1 MRRSGRLAEGPSC
14 YICMRIEDLEGS
26 GIPQPRLRRRSGT
39 RVPASRRSPSSTRL
53 DLASRLRPL
62 QSALRSRLSRADA
75 LAEVTRAV
83 NATLDP
89 ERVADAIVAC
99 AADWLP
105 VPAWVVYAYDNTGIR
120 TLGSRGVTSTVEA
133 TAVAVGEWVL
143 KQGAPCTV
151 GDVAADDRFEALA
164 PVAALGFPLE
174 CRGRVVGALV
184 GVDRAASP
192 REPALTAATQA
203 ALRLALEPGGIALDN
218 AIRVQRAEALSVTDD
233 LTQLYNSRFLNDA
246 LRKETKR
253 AMRSGWPLSLL
264 FIDLDGFKKIND
276 AHGHLLGSRALI
288 EAAAVIRGSARET
301 DIVARFGGDEFAILL
316 PETGVEGAQSVARR
330 LRDRIQR
337 YVFLSE
343 RGRANRITAS
353 IGLATLPDVADTA
366 EGLLQAADAAM
377 YRVKVTGKN
386 GIHVAGRDEGSRPPQ
401 EEQEPH

>member
-1 MRRSGRLAEGPSC
+1 
-14 YICMRIEDLEGS
+14 
-26 GIPQPRLRRRSGT
+26 
-39 RVPASRRSPSSTRL
+39 
-53 DLASRLRPL
+53 
-62 QSALRSRLSRADA
+62 LSRADT

-105 VPAWVVYAYDNTGIR
+105 VQAWVVYADDNGSTR
-120 TLGSRGVTSTVEA
+120 TLGARGLGGA
-133 TAVAVGEWVL
+133 LDGAAAAIGAWVL
-143 KQGAPCTV
+143 KQGDV
-151 GDVAADDRFEALA
+151 VAAADIAADERFGSDAN
-164 PVAALGFPLE
+164 VAALGFPLE
-174 CRGRVVGALV
+174 CRGRVVAALV
-184 GVDRAASP
+184 GLDRGPAS
-192 REPALTAATQA
+192 REPSFAAPTLL
-203 ALRLALEPGGIALDN
+203 ALRRALEPGGIALDN
-218 AIRVQRAEALSVTDD
+218 AILVQRAEALSVTDD
-233 LTQLYNSRFLNDA
+233 LTQLYNSRYLNDA

-276 AHGHLLGSRALI
+276 VHGHLMGSRALI
-288 EAAAVIRGSARET
+288 EAAQIIKGAARET

-316 PETGVEGAQSVARR
+316 PETGDEGAQQVARR

-337 YVFLSE
+337 FVFLGD
-343 RGRANRITAS
+343 RGLGNRITAS

-386 GIHVAGRDEGSRPPQ
+386 GIHVAGRDEGIRVPQ
-401 EEQEPH
+401 VEKEEQERH